1 MEKKTE
7 EEKIMENRYCLQ
19 MVSCGDG
26 CCGNGGSAAEN
37 VYSTEETL
45 CGKWIDGKPIYRKVI
60 PGTLANESGN
70 GIVFT
75 NVSDLKIDK
84 VVNLYGNLVDG
95 VNNSQIMLQTSYNR
109 TNGLFGAVN
118 LFYQNNNGNIFYQ
131 FLNNDGF
138 FSGVT
143 AYVII
148 EYTKQ

>member
-1 MEKKTE
+1 MTDKK
-7 EEKIMENRYCLQ
+7 YCIQLAE
-19 MVSCGDG
+19 CDG
-26 CCGNGGSAAEN
+26 NSKE
-37 VYSTEETL
+37 VYSFDEVEIGT
-45 CGKWIDGKPIYRKVI
+45 WVDGKPVYRKVI
-60 PGTLANESGN
+60 QGKLANDSGN
-70 GIVFT
+70 GIVFA

-95 VNNSQIMLQTSYNR
+95 VGNSQIMLQTSYNR

-118 LFYQNNNGNIFYQ
+118 LFYHNNNGNIFYH
-131 FLNNDGF
+131 FLNNDGL